1 MKIATKL
8 LALLFT
14 AVLGWSPGGAAQAQ
28 NKTVAIGYQAPL
40 TGENAQYGI
49 LFRNSATMAVD
60 EFNRSGKLPGTT
72 VVLKFEDSKGDA
84 KEGVNIARK
93 FADDPQIVGVIGDF
107 SSTVSMAAA
116 QVYKDAK
123 VPQLSQTASHPD
135 YVKISE
141 WQFRNITTQAQ
152 EGPFVAKW
160 ALGDPAKKRFAIVG
174 IQNDWGQS
182 AVKNFADAVAAGGGE
197 VVATEF
203 FNPGNRDF
211 RAILT
216 KVAREKPDAI
226 YMAMF
231 YEDGAAF
238 LQQRAQLGL
247 RSPVYATSSLYSPKV
262 IELAGPAAN
271 DLQLSTTFVI
281 NNPAPHVQAFVK
293 EYRERYKADPD
304 QFAAQAYDATNI
316 MLDAIA
322 RAGGASAKRTKVRD
336 ALAQTKNFPGVTG
349 DTTFDP
355 VTREPSKSLARMH
368 IKDGK
373 FALVQ

>member
-1 MKIATKL
+1 MKML
-8 LALLFT
+8 NALVAALT
-14 AVLGWSPGGAAQAQ
+14 AMALSSGALAQ
-28 NKTVAIGYQAPL
+28 NKVVAIGYQAPL

-49 LFRNSATMAVD
+49 LFRNSATMAVE
-60 EFNRSGKLPGTT
+60 EFNKSGKLPGTT

-93 FADDPQIVGVIGDF
+93 FADDAQVVGVIGDF

-123 VPQLSQTASHPD
+123 LPQLSQTASHPD

-160 ALGDPAKKRFAIVG
+160 ALANPAQKRFAIVG

-182 AVKNFADAVAAGGGE
+182 AVKNFADAVSAGGGE

-216 KVAREKPDAI
+216 KVAREKPDAV

-238 LQQRAQLGL
+238 LQQRLQLGL
-247 RSPVYATSSLYSPKV
+247 KAPVYATSSLYSPKV

-271 DLQLSTTFVI
+271 DLLLSTTFVI
-281 NNPAPHVQAFVK
+281 NNPASQVQAYVK
-293 EYRERYKADPD
+293 EYRERYKSDPD
-304 QFAAQAYDATNI
+304 QFAAQAFDATNI
-316 MLDAIA
+316 MLDAIV
-322 RAGGASAKRTKVRD
+322 RAGGANATRAKVRD

-355 VTREPSKSLARMH
+355 VTREPSKSLARMQ
-368 IKDGK
+368 IRDGK
-373 FALVQ
+373 FSLLQ